1 MQVFSEIFEI
11 YCAELV
17 TVLEL
22 NAACNLLSVVICFH
36 SSPVTSLQAISVQC

>member
-17 TVLEL
+17 AVIEL
-22 NAACNLLSVVICFH
+22 NAACNLLCVVIVFI
-36 SSPVTSLQAISVQC
+36 PLQSQNF